1 MTMFA
6 QLPEAPIDPILG
18 MAQAFA
24 RDPSPDKVDLG
35 IGIYKD
41 EHGEVIVLPTVK
53 AAERALVEG
62 QSTKRYLSSAG
73 NPEYNERTRGLLFR
87 EGSDAHA
94 RARTIQTVGG
104 TGALRVAADFIGKFG
119 TGKRIFLPDPTW
131 ANHPAIFGVAGFEIV
146 NYPYYD
152 IATGTLK
159 LDEMM
164 SALAD
169 LRAGDTVLLHGCCHN
184 PSGADPS
191 AAQWAEIA
199 DAVARSGA
207 TPLVDLAYLGFAEG
221 LEEDRQGLAI
231 LAERLPEMIVA
242 SSCSKNFALYR
253 ERTGALTV
261 VGANPGQADTALG
274 NLLPVVRTNYSM
286 PPDHG
291 AAIVAHILGD
301 ATLRAT
307 WEQELAAMRNRIRDM
322 RHELVR
328 LLSGNNRR
336 DYSFLAGQHG
346 MFAMLGISGD
356 AVRRL
361 REEWHVH
368 VTGSSR
374 ANIAG
379 LTPRNVEH
387 VAQAIAAVS

>member
-1 MTMFA
+1 MFA

-199 DAVARSGA
+199 DAVARGGHGQYLDCILRQA
-207 TPLVDLAYLGFAEG
+207 MRLHQPAARFIGPRQGQLAAPGAYL
-221 LEEDRQGLAI
+221 Q
-231 LAERLPEMIVA
+231 
-242 SSCSKNFALYR
+242 
-253 ERTGALTV
+253 
-261 VGANPGQADTALG
+261 
-274 NLLPVVRTNYSM
+274 
-286 PPDHG
+286 
-291 AAIVAHILGD
+291 
-301 ATLRAT
+301 
-307 WEQELAAMRNRIRDM
+307 
-322 RHELVR
+322 
-328 LLSGNNRR
+328 
-336 DYSFLAGQHG
+336 
-346 MFAMLGISGD
+346 
-356 AVRRL
+356 
-361 REEWHVH
+361 
-368 VTGSSR
+368 R
-374 ANIAG
+374 ANIQGCCLHTASSMIPG
-379 LTPRNVEH
+379 CLE
-387 VAQAIAAVS
+387 I

>member
-1 MTMFA
+1 MFA

-131 ANHPAIFGVAGFEIV
+131 ANPPAIFGVAGFEIV

-207 TPLVDLAYLGFAEG
+207 TPRVDLAYLGFAEG

-261 VGANPGQADTALG
+261 VGANPGQADTALAIGLRTRIVRPQACEQFGIDVVLGAVRVDVGAREKRG
-274 NLLPVVRTNYSM
+274 NERRTVMRGHGPQLVDVSIAARKNRSRRRNGVEIGGKHMPAVRCVDHQRQA
-286 PPDHG
+286 PPQAPLWRFHKIS
-291 AAIVAHILGD
+291 ALGD
-301 ATLRAT
+301 LTG
-307 WEQELAAMRNRIRDM
+307 
-322 RHELVR
+322 H
-328 LLSGNNRR
+328 
-336 DYSFLAGQHG
+336 
-346 MFAMLGISGD
+346 
-356 AVRRL
+356 AV
-361 REEWHVH
+361 
-368 VTGSSR
+368 SSR
-374 ANIAG
+374 ASG
-379 LTPRNVEH
+379 TSVREFP
-387 VAQAIAAVS
+387 

>member
-1 MTMFA
+1 MFA
-6 QLPEAPIDPILG
+6 ELPEAPIDPILG

-24 RDPSPDKVDLG
+24 SDPSPNKVDLG

-41 EHGEVIVLPTVK
+41 ERGEVIVLPTVK
-53 AAERALVEG
+53 AAERALHEG
-62 QSTKRYLSSAG
+62 QMTKRYLSSAG

-87 EGSDAHA
+87 EGSDAHS

-104 TGALRVAADFIGKFG
+104 TGALRVAADFIRKFG
-119 TGKRIFLPDPTW
+119 TGRRIFLPDPTW
-131 ANHPAIFGVAGFEIV
+131 ANHPAIFGVTGFEIV

-152 IATGTLK
+152 IATGTLR
-159 LDEMM
+159 LDAMM

-169 LRAGDTVLLHGCCHN
+169 LKPGDTVLLHGCCHN
-184 PSGADPS
+184 PAGADPT
-191 AAQWAEIA
+191 AAQWAEIG
-199 DAVARSGA
+199 DLVARSGA
-207 TPLVDLAYLGFAEG
+207 TALVDLAYLGFAEG

-242 SSCSKNFALYR
+242 SSYSKNFALYR
-253 ERTGALTV
+253 ERTGALTL
-261 VGANPGQADTALG
+261 VGANASAAERAMG

-301 ATLRAT
+301 ATLRAQ
-307 WEQELAAMRNRIRDM
+307 WEEELAEMRNRIRDM

-328 LLSGNNRR
+328 LLAGNNRR

-346 MFAMLGISGD
+346 MFAMLGISPD
-356 AVRRL
+356 AVKRL
-361 REEWHVH
+361 REDWHVH
-368 VTGSSR
+368 ITGSSR

-379 LTPRNVEH
+379 LTPENVAH
-387 VAQAIAAVS
+387 VAEAIAAVS

>member
-1 MTMFA
+1 MFA
-6 QLPEAPIDPILG
+6 ELPDAPIDPILG

-24 RDPSPDKVDLG
+24 SDPSPDKVDLG

-41 EHGEVIVLPTVK
+41 ENGEVIVLPTVK
-53 AAERALVEG
+53 AAENWLIENQA
-62 QSTKRYLSSAG
+62 TKRYLSSAG
-73 NPEYNERTRGLLFR
+73 NPDYNDRTRGLLFR
-87 EGSDAHA
+87 EGSDAHS
-94 RARTIQTVGG
+94 RARSIQTVGG
-104 TGALRVAADFIGKFG
+104 TGALRVAADFIRKFG
-119 TGKRIFLPDPTW
+119 TGQRIFLPDPTW
-131 ANHPAIFGVAGFEIV
+131 ANHPAIFGVVGFEIV

-152 IATGTLK
+152 IPTGTLRF
-159 LDEMM
+159 DAMM

-169 LRAGDTVLLHGCCHN
+169 LRPGDTVLLHGCCHN

-191 AAQWAEIA
+191 ATQWAEIA
-199 DAVARSGA
+199 DLIARSGA

-231 LAERLPEMIVA
+231 LAERLPELIIA

-253 ERTGALTV
+253 ERTGALTL
-261 VGANPGQADTALG
+261 VGANARQADTALG

-301 ATLRAT
+301 APLRAA
-307 WEQELAAMRNRIRDM
+307 WEDELSAMRNRIRDM
-322 RHELVR
+322 RAELVR

-336 DYSFLAGQHG
+336 DYSFLANQHG
-346 MFAMLGISGD
+346 MFAMLGISSD

-361 REEWHVH
+361 REDWHVH
-368 VTGSSR
+368 ISGSSR
-374 ANIAG
+374 ANLAG
-379 LTPRNVEH
+379 LTPGNVSH
-387 VAQAIAAVS
+387 VAQAISAVS